1 MHALQFAQEIL
12 QLVAGPKVPIETL
25 TYVYQ
30 VETSISGFWPTYKES
45 WMDAISA
52 GTAHTYS
59 QPYLQQEINIAY
71 IYIALRKYEIMHSKS
86 KLQWG
91 ISTPRV
97 SVNH

>member
-30 VETSISGFWPTYKES
+30 VETSISGFWPMYKES
-45 WMDAISA
+45 WMDD
-52 GTAHTYS
+52 TAHTYS

-71 IYIALRKYEIMHSKS
+71 IYIALCKYEIMHSKS